1 MIIEMGMP
9 PAVFSLILA
18 AEFGLPTAA
27 VARIVVFATL
37 LSPFTVAATITLL
50 GL

>member
-1 MIIEMGMP
+1 MPQFRKIEVVG
-9 PAVFSLILA
+9 LGYI
-18 AEFGLPTAA
+18 GLPTAA

-37 LSPFTVAATITLL
+37 LSPLTVAATITLL